1 MGELAEGE
9 TSSKVEGSDNINTL
23 EGTSRASKPKRKGLG
38 KKLVKK
44 KVGSITC
51 SV

>member
-9 TSSKVEGSDNINTL
+9 TSLKVEGSDNINTL
-23 EGTSRASKPKRKGLG
+23 EGTNRASKPKRKGLG